1 MYAKTMGPDDG
12 NESQRSY
19 VVNYDVTR
27 SGMNYVW
34 ASLATAGGLQ
44 APYYISP
51 SSADYLSDDVMYG
64 ATAEIRVVETANTV
78 DLFVASVAQ
87 ILHGMAGSGG
97 ALLNTTS
104 AAR

>member
-12 NESQRSY
+12 NEIQRSY

-44 APYYISP
+44 ATYYSSP
-51 SSADYLSDDVMYG
+51 LAADYLWDDVMYG
-64 ATAEIRVVETANTV
+64 RRPKYEWWR
-78 DLFVASVAQ
+78 L
-87 ILHGMAGSGG
+87 
-97 ALLNTTS
+97 
-104 AAR
+104 